1 VPDLR
6 EQRGAEIGEKRFR
19 RAHLVPRRVRMAVSL
34 RRLRFALLG
43 LSAVLS
49 GHKQFAWL

>member
-19 RAHLVPRRVRMAVSL
+19 RAHLVSLCVRVAVSL
-34 RRLRFALLG
+34 WRLRFALLG
-43 LSAVLS
+43 LPAVLS